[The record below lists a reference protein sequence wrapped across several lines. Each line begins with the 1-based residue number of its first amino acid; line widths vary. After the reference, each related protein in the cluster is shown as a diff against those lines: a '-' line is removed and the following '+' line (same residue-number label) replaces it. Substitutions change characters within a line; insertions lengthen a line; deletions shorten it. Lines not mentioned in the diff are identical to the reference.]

1 MTFIQRSG
9 AAAGCFPPKLCGEL
23 QNSKRANNKRNKWLS
38 GQRQR
43 QSRKHFSWGAERERG
58 RWSDGGGGERRG
70 EGIHHLV
77 QRSISFAWFILSK
90 APPPMQM
97 THKVEIERLWS
108 WCQEWIYTG
117 LPGRACCSKSFSIR
131 WHFQYR
137 AADLQILK
145 LLLPPH
151 PPQSWKQA
159 CSSAALLTRLPLSSS
174 PFHPRFTLFFLI
186 FLYLKVCV
194 KKIFRRK
201 EGKALHVNQ
210 GRFAIHFK
218 FSMSLSGQPYAP
230 LKQMGFF
237 FFCGCGAFD
246 FSLLLIGKSSEF
258 KQGDEN
264 KCCFKGF
271 DQNFF

>member
-1 MTFIQRSG
+1 MTFWTK
-9 AAAGCFPPKLCGEL
+9 AATKQKAFLL
-23 QNSKRANNKRNKWLS
+23 RR
-38 GQRQR
+38 
-43 QSRKHFSWGAERERG
+43 RERTREME
-58 RWSDGGGGERRG
+58 RWRRRG
-70 EGIHHLV
+70 EKRGGDTSPCAALHIICMVYTL
-77 QRSISFAWFILSK
+77 Q

-174 PFHPRFTLFFLI
+174 PFHPRFTLFF
-186 FLYLKVCV
+186 
-194 KKIFRRK
+194 
-201 EGKALHVNQ
+201 
-210 GRFAIHFK
+210 
-218 FSMSLSGQPYAP
+218 
-230 LKQMGFF
+230 
-237 FFCGCGAFD
+237 
-246 FSLLLIGKSSEF
+246 SSSST
-258 KQGDEN
+258 
-264 KCCFKGF
+264 
-271 DQNFF
+271 